1 MFSVRT
7 CDPGRPGRILAE
19 FDTHEEAQEHAEDV
33 ANDYSYGV
41 VIEGP
46 EGFDHGDGNWTD
58 YE

>member
-7 CDPGRPGRILAE
+7 CDPGRPGRILDT
-19 FDTHEEAQEHAEDV
+19 FDTHEEAQEYAETV
-33 ANDYSYGV
+33 GNDHSYGV

-46 EGFDHGDGNWTD
+46 EGFDHGDGIWTD